1 VPHLQIGSHSAW
13 YDEHGS
19 GLPLLLIP
27 GLGASRLSW
36 WKQIDPLS
44 RHYLVVSLD
53 NRDAGDSAHAT
64 DPYSI
69 GDLAEDAA
77 HVIRA
82 LGLGP
87 VFVVGWSMGTFI
99 SQELTVRHPDLV
111 RKLILVAGSAGG
123 PTQTRATPEIG
134 ALLRRNEAEDVE
146 ARVRRTYPLLAGP
159 GYMRHHPEDLDRIVW
174 SQSLKPMSLACYQR
188 QLGAIMNWPGIG
200 PKLADVKTRTL
211 VIHGDLDPLVP
222 YPNGQYIAS
231 QIPGATLSTYAGV
244 GHLPPIEASERFNR
258 EVEDFLDGSG

>member
-1 VPHLQIGSHSAW
+1 VPHLQIGSHAAW
-13 YDEHGS
+13 YDEHGE

-27 GLGASRLSW
+27 GLGASRWSW

-44 RHYLVVSLD
+44 RQYRVVSLD
-53 NRDAGDSAHAT
+53 NRDAGDSAQAT

-69 GDLAEDAA
+69 GDLADDAA
-77 HVIRA
+77 QVIRA
-82 LGLGP
+82 LRLGP
-87 VFVVGWSMGTFI
+87 AFVVGWSMGTFI
-99 SQELTVRHPDLV
+99 SQELTVRRPDLV
-111 RKLILVAGSAGG
+111 SKLILVAGSAGG

-134 ALLRRNEAEDVE
+134 ALLQRTEGESVE
-146 ARVRRTYPLLAGP
+146 ARVRRTYPLLAAP
-159 GYMRHHPEDLDRIVW
+159 DDMRQHPEDLDRIVW
-174 SQSLKPMSLACYQR
+174 SQSLRPMSLACYQR
-188 QLGAIMNWPGIG
+188 QLGAIMMWPGVG
-200 PKLADVKTRTL
+200 PKLRDMKTPTL

-258 EVEDFLDGSG
+258 DVDDFLHASA

>member
-1 VPHLQIGSHSAW
+1 MPHLHIGSHTAW

-99 SQELTVRHPDLV
+99 SQELTVRHPELV

-134 ALLRRNEAEDVE
+134 ALLRRNEAEEVE

-159 GYMRHHPEDLDRIVW
+159 DYMRHHPEDLDRIVW
-174 SQSLKPMSLACYQR
+174 SQSLKPMSLTCYQR
-188 QLGAIMNWPGIG
+188 QLGAIMAWPGVG
-200 PKLADVKTRTL
+200 QKLPDVKTPDAGHSWRSRSAGAVPQRSIHRLPNSWRDLVDLRRSRPSPAYRSLRT
-211 VIHGDLDPLVP
+211 V
-222 YPNGQYIAS
+222 QS
-231 QIPGATLSTYAGV
+231 
-244 GHLPPIEASERFNR
+244 
-258 EVEDFLDGSG
+258 GS